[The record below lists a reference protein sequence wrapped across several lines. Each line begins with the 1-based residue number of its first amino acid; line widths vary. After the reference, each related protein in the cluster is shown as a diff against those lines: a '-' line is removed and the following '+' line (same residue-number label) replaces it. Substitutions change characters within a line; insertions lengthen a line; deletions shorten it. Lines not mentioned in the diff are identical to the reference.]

1 MGRAVGGAGRAVRPA
16 RVRVVTVRAVLV
28 VATAVAAGVMDPGVA
43 GVVIVRKGPWV
54 RASVS
59 SPS

>member
-16 RVRVVTVRAVLV
+16 RVRAVMVRVVLV
-28 VATAVAAGVMDPGVA
+28 VATAVVA
-43 GVVIVRKGPWV
+43 GVRVPGEAGAVIVRKGPSV
-54 RASVS
+54 QASVS